1 MQDRNDVATFLRGFT
16 PASISIVALTF
27 LETTMHGIR
36 IMLLTQSFLK
46 IMQKKTG
53 TFFCSLQ
60 LRKSLTRVKQRV
72 EKLTAVAT
80 LFGGFL
86 APLPGRTF
94 CNDPNPGFRY
104 RCTRRY

>member
-1 MQDRNDVATFLRGFT
+1 
-16 PASISIVALTF
+16 
-27 LETTMHGIR
+27 
-36 IMLLTQSFLK
+36 MLLTQSFFENYAE
-46 IMQKKTG
+46 KTVLI
-53 TFFCSLQ
+53 FCSLQ

-80 LFGGFL
+80 HFGGFQ

-104 RCTRRY
+104 RCTRGY